1 MTEPSA
7 PVKAP
12 GAGALASFGAW
23 MRAREAL
30 VIALF
35 ACAFAA
41 LFGVRLLR
49 PDTLVTASDWDYT
62 FLSQSLAV
70 DAIERYGEWPLWT
83 PYVCGGMPFFGNPQS
98 RVLTPMFPLHL
109 LFGVDTAIRLEL
121 VLHVAL
127 AFAGAYYLGRTLSLS
142 RSASFIAALVFPACS
157 LHYAHFAVGHAATT
171 LPIAYLPWPLGFALR
186 ALHTRRASFAALA
199 GAVIVVMFGEGGA
212 YATAY
217 SFLALGAVLSLLAL
231 TERRLEP
238 LKVLGLVLV
247 FTLAFGA
254 AKFATTLEVI
264 AMNPRHT
271 SRPDGFFPLL
281 MLRAL
286 FSRNQDLAQL
296 HTYQRW
302 GWHEYS
308 AYVSPGFALLAVV
321 GAVLER
327 RRTWLYSACLALFL
341 SLAVGY
347 LFSIWETPPRPLE
360 SPWTL
365 LHRIPPFSS
374 LRVPARLMALVVLF
388 VGILVGFGAD
398 ALRARLPSWAW
409 RAVLAGAAL
418 SLIDAWVVGTGNLEY
433 AFRPVPAASAALPP
447 PAAPF
452 AQFLD
457 TAPPLMAG
465 EDGPAT
471 RRMSAIVATGRG
483 VLNCYEPIRPPRA
496 ARGPGEPGYRGEQY
510 LTGEGSLRLVHFSP
524 QRLTFDVGV
533 RAPTT
538 LVVNRNFDDHF
549 RVVEGVGEVVSEG
562 GLLAVRLPAGT
573 QRVSLGY
580 RCWAFLGGV
589 GIGVLAL
596 IATVALWLREKRQA
610 ARVEAPE

>member
-7 PVKAP
+7 PRQEP
-12 GAGALASFGAW
+12 GVSALASVGVW
-23 MRAREAL
+23 VRAHEAL
-30 VIALF
+30 VILLC
-35 ACAFAA
+35 ACAFGA

-49 PDTLVTASDWDYT
+49 SDPIAAASDWDYT
-62 FLSQSLAV
+62 LLSQSLGV
-70 DAIERYGEWPLWT
+70 DALERYGEWPLWT

-121 VLHVAL
+121 VLHLAF

-142 RSASFIAALVFPACS
+142 RAASFVAALVFPACS
-157 LHYAHFAVGHAATT
+157 LHFAHFAVGHAATA
-171 LPIAYLPWPLGFALR
+171 LPLAYLPWPLAFALR
-186 ALHTRRASFAALA
+186 ALDTRRASFAALA
-199 GAVIVVMFGEGGA
+199 GAVIAIMFGEGGA

-217 SFLALGAVLSLLAL
+217 SFLALGLVLSVLAFR
-231 TERRLEP
+231 ERRLDP

-254 AKFATTLEVI
+254 AKFATTVEVMR
-264 AMNPRHT
+264 MNPRHT
-271 SRPDGFFPLL
+271 TRPDGFFPLL

-286 FSRNQDLAQL
+286 FSRNQDLEQL
-296 HTYQRW
+296 NTYQRW

-308 AYVSPGFALLAVV
+308 AYVSPVFALLAVV

-327 RRTWLYSACLALFL
+327 RRTWLYSACVAIFL

-374 LRVPARLMALVVLF
+374 LRVPARLMALVILF
-388 VGILVGFGAD
+388 VGVLAGFGAD

-409 RAVLAGAAL
+409 LAVLSAVAL
-418 SLIDAWVVGTGNLEY
+418 SVVDAWVVGTGNLEY
-433 AFRPVPAASAALPP
+433 AFRSVPASAALPP
-447 PAAPF
+447 PAGKF

-457 TAPPLMAG
+457 TAPPLMSG

-471 RRMSAIVATGRG
+471 RRMSAIVATGHG
-483 VLNCYEPIRPPRA
+483 ILNCYEPVRPRRA
-496 ARGPGEPGYRGEQY
+496 ALGPGESGYRGEAY
-510 LTGEGSLRLVHFSP
+510 LAGEGSLELVHFSP
-524 QRLTFDVGV
+524 QRLSFDVV
-533 RAPTT
+533 VPAPTT

-549 RVVEGVGEVVSEG
+549 RVVDGVGEVVSER

-573 QRVSLGY
+573 HRVSIGY
-580 RCWAFLGGV
+580 RCWAFLCGV
-589 GIGVLAL
+589 GLGVLAVL
-596 IATVALWLREKRQA
+596 ATVALWLREKRL
-610 ARVEAPE
+610 AR